1 MACTLCLI
9 RHGETSWNVERRLQ
23 GHLDVPLNEAG
34 RRQACLSAAALAG
47 QSFSALY
54 CSDLGRAHETARWI
68 AEALGLDPVP
78 LESLRERHYGAF
90 QGLTYD
96 EARTRFPED
105 YARFA
110 AREIT
115 TALPGGGESLAA
127 FATRIRRALEALTQ
141 RHHGERILVVTHG
154 GVLDIAHRMAR
165 PMHLDAPRD
174 FEIPNAA
181 LNWIR
186 GSGSGW
192 QLLGWADRTHL
203 AAALDELR

>member
-105 YARFA
+105 YAASPRVRSRRRFRVEA
-110 AREIT
+110 NRW
-115 TALPGGGESLAA
+115 PPSRRA
-127 FATRIRRALEALTQ
+127 FAGRSKHSR
-141 RHHGERILVVTHG
+141 
-154 GVLDIAHRMAR
+154 
-165 PMHLDAPRD
+165 
-174 FEIPNAA
+174 NAITA
-181 LNWIR
+181 N
-186 GSGSGW
+186 GSWS
-192 QLLGWADRTHL
+192 
-203 AAALDELR
+203 